1 MRYAHGIILG
11 AIIPGVIFLGAAVI
25 KIAGIGADA
34 PTVDALWNLYVVWF
48 LISIIFPISLLIM
61 IRFARRDLFREVL
74 IFMAGGFFFFSPLW
88 LFFATEISG
97 DSWTSLLLNGITSG
111 LIGLGPS
118 NTIVP
123 IDISNVFLVPF
134 LILSMIFGVV
144 FLNPS
149 FVAKHT
155 GPVELPELTALKETA
170 VGSEED
176 SIEAEMP
183 DVTPPTTTVDSVAA
197 LRDVLIEL
205 GTTDPVIN
213 LILNSGIGTITD
225 LVATSPDQL
234 SNLSG
239 LDRHEAENLLISV
252 QKRLWFSDI

>member
-1 MRYAHGIILG
+1 MRYSHGIIFG
-11 AIIPGVIFLGAAVI
+11 AIIPGIIFLGAAVI

-34 PTVDALWNLYVVWF
+34 AIIEALWNVYVVWF
-48 LISIIFPISLLIM
+48 LISIIFPISFLIM
-61 IRFARRDLFREVL
+61 IRFARKDLFTEVL

-97 DSWTSLLLNGITSG
+97 DSWTDLLLKGITSG
-111 LIGLGPS
+111 LIGFGPS
-118 NTIVP
+118 STIVG
-123 IDISNVFLVPF
+123 IGISNVFLVPF
-134 LILSMIFGVV
+134 LILSVILGVV

-170 VGSEED
+170 VGLEED

-183 DVTPPTTTVDSVAA
+183 DVTPPTTTADSVAA
-197 LRDVLIEL
+197 LREVLIEL

-225 LVATSPDQL
+225 LAATGHDQL

-239 LDRHEAENLLISV
+239 LDRHAAENLLISV

>member
-1 MRYAHGIILG
+1 MRYAHGIIFG
-11 AIIPGVIFLGAAVI
+11 AIIPGIIFLGAAAI

-34 PTVDALWNLYVVWF
+34 PTLEALWDIYVLWF
-48 LISIIFPISLLIM
+48 FISIIVPISIPII
-61 IRFARRDLFREVL
+61 IRFTRKEAFKEVL
-74 IFMAGGFFFFSPLW
+74 IFEAGGFGLFSPLW

-111 LIGLGPS
+111 LVGPGPS
-118 NTIVP
+118 GTIIR
-123 IDISNVFLVPF
+123 IDISNTVLIPF
-134 LILSMIFGVV
+134 LALSFILGII

-155 GPVELPELTALKETA
+155 GPVELPELKALKESA
-170 VGSEED
+170 VEQEEIA
-176 SIEAEMP
+176 IESEMP
-183 DVTPPTTTVDSVAA
+183 DIVPPTTTVDSVAA

-205 GTTDPVIN
+205 GTTDSAIN

-239 LDRHEAENLLISV
+239 LDRRAAENLLISV